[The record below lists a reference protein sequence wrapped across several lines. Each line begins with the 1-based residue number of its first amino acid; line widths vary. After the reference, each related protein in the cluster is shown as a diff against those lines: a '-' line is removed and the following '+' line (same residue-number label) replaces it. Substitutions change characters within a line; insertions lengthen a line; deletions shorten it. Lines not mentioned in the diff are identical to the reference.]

1 MGGNGARRRINFPVT
16 LLACYTKRMKTTRC
30 LNQFTATLALATA
43 TLLVA
48 CSTRTDFAQN
58 APGTPKE
65 RIGVYDSRA
74 IAVAYAG
81 SAFQQQKIKDLI
93 ARHQQAKAASDT
105 KETARLEAEGRA
117 WQAAL
122 HRQGFGTAPVDDL
135 LAHIAGELPRIREA
149 AGVPTLLSK
158 WSELELAKHQNAERV
173 DVTMQLVDAF
183 RPNETQRKR
192 ALEIQKHR
200 PVSVKE

>member
-1 MGGNGARRRINFPVT
+1 M
-16 LLACYTKRMKTTRC
+16 
-30 LNQFTATLALATA
+30 
-43 TLLVA
+43 
-48 CSTRTDFAQN
+48 
-58 APGTPKE
+58 
-65 RIGVYDSRA
+65 YDSRA

-81 SAFQQQKIKDLI
+81 SAFQQQKMKDLT
-93 ARHQQAKAASDT
+93 ARHQQAKAAGDT
-105 KETARLEAEGRA
+105 QATARLEAEGRA

-135 LAHIAGELPRIREA
+135 LAHITGELPRLREA
-149 AGVPTLLSK
+149 AGVTTLISK
-158 WSELELAKHQNAERV
+158 WNQPELARHPNVERV

>member
-1 MGGNGARRRINFPVT
+1 
-16 LLACYTKRMKTTRC
+16 MKTTRC

-43 TLLVA
+43 TLLAA
-48 CSTRTDFAQN
+48 CSTRTDLTQN
-58 APGTPKE
+58 APAKPKE

-81 SAFQQQKIKDLI
+81 SAFQQQKMKDLT
-93 ARHQQAKAASDT
+93 ARHQQAKAAGDA

-149 AGVPTLLSK
+149 AGVTPLISK
-158 WSELELAKHQNAERV
+158 WNQPELAKHTNAERV

-183 RPNETQRKR
+183 RPTETQRKR
-192 ALEIQKHR
+192 AIEIQQHR
-200 PVSVKE
+200 PVRVKK

>member
-1 MGGNGARRRINFPVT
+1 MKIVRSSSPSTTLLVLVSAT
-16 LLACYTKRMKTTRC
+16 LLAACATRHDIAREKT
-30 LNQFTATLALATA
+30 A
-43 TLLVA
+43 
-48 CSTRTDFAQN
+48 SPD
-58 APGTPKE
+58 E

-81 SAFQQQKIKDLI
+81 SAFQQQKMQDLTS
-93 ARHQQAKAASDT
+93 RHQRAKAAADT
-105 KETARLEAEGRA
+105 QGIARLEAEGQA
-117 WQAAL
+117 WQVAL

-135 LAHIAGELPRIREA
+135 LAHIAGELPHICKA
-149 AGVPTLLSK
+149 AGVTTLVSK
-158 WSELELAKHQNAERV
+158 WNAPELARHPHAERV
-173 DVTMQLVDAF
+173 DVAMQLVDGF